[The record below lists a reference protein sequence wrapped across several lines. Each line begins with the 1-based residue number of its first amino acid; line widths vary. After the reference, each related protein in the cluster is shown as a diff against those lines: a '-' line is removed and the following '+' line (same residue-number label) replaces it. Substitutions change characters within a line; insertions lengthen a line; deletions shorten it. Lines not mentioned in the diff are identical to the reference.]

1 MNIVDLIGQW
11 ITDSK
16 NLNLRSI
23 STKYGLSSTH
33 YLTEIIRYWNQI
45 QFITKKTLRSLP
57 QDNIL
62 EKLKLETYFYVTY
75 RFFWE
80 EAPFPGIMAEIAD
93 DIGSPEK
100 QMLLEFYN
108 RLSTFKWDVALQNKT
123 ILEKMSIKCAIPSFT
138 INTLLPVL
146 DFDNIR
152 ENITAMDEK
161 ARKGIFYIRINN
173 LIVPTKP
180 IAELQV
186 EIVENFNK
194 IGVKLKSDTTFPNL
208 LYANVMDKSKIIRS
222 EYYKQKMIIAQDKA
236 SISSVHLL
244 DPQPNELIG
253 DLTAAPGIKTSLIAQ
268 QSTNE
273 AVVVAGDLD
282 QKRTHEMKTF
292 LSSFGVTN
300 VHPIQWDGIQPPL
313 LKEAFDKILLD
324 APCTGSGTFTANPV
338 LKWRQ
343 NRRFLSR
350 NVFLQEK
357 LLKTA
362 FDLLKVGGTLV
373 YSTCSLYPEE
383 GEYQIQK
390 IRDDQAKFEDT
401 PSWLPPS
408 YYFNDS
414 PIRGAGRYL
423 PAKHNTIGFFVAK
436 MIK

>member
-1 MNIVDLIGQW
+1 
-11 ITDSK
+11 
-16 NLNLRSI
+16 
-23 STKYGLSSTH
+23 
-33 YLTEIIRYWNQI
+33 
-45 QFITKKTLRSLP
+45 
-57 QDNIL
+57 
-62 EKLKLETYFYVTY
+62 
-75 RFFWE
+75 
-80 EAPFPGIMAEIAD
+80 
-93 DIGSPEK
+93 
-100 QMLLEFYN
+100 
-108 RLSTFKWDVALQNKT
+108 
-123 ILEKMSIKCAIPSFT
+123 
-138 INTLLPVL
+138 
-146 DFDNIR
+146 
-152 ENITAMDEK
+152 MDEK
-161 ARKGIFYIRINN
+161 ARKGTFYIRINN
-173 LIVPTKP
+173 LIDPTKP

-186 EIVENFNK
+186 EIVENFSK
-194 IGVKLKSDTTFPNL
+194 IGVKLKPDGTFPNL

-282 QKRTHEMKTF
+282 QKRTYEMKTF

-313 LKEAFDKILLD
+313 LNETFDKILLD

-362 FDLLKVGGTLV
+362 LDLLKVGGTLV

-390 IRDDQAKFEDT
+390 IRVDQAKFEDT

-408 YYFNDS
+408 YYVNDS